1 MSTNF
6 DDIIK
11 SSLNAIDLT
20 VASRDTALKQVV
32 DIYSS
37 VPNAFDEEPET
48 ISNRILEFSQSV
60 VSLHNANLD
69 KSQAALKWTMPK
81 SIEPFQLA
89 LCILKANHAINL
101 SYVDDSAEGDI
112 AVYCD
117 GGLQEGLYTTDI
129 DYINNIIYSYHAGMP
144 KNAVDEVM
152 SRLKAWAPRKT
163 RNSNRDLIPVNNGIY
178 DYKKKVLLSF
188 NPDMIFLTKSRTNYN
203 PNAKNI
209 VIHNAEDGTDWDVES
224 WMEELTD
231 DPEISNLLWEITG
244 ALLRPN
250 VAWNKSA
257 WLYSD
262 RGENGKG
269 TLCAMWRNLCGSAA
283 TSIPISDFSKD
294 FMLSSLTTSQ
304 AIIVDENDV
313 GTFIDKAGALK
324 AVITNDVV
332 YINRKFKNP
341 IHYQFHGFMVQ
352 CLNELPRFKDKSDS
366 IYRRQLFI
374 PMNKCFTGKAR
385 TYIKSD
391 YINRPEV
398 LEYVMKRVFDMDYY
412 TLSEPDACRI
422 ILDEYKIYNDPV
434 RQFWT
439 EFEDQFVWDILPY
452 SFLYSLFKEWFKRDN
467 PSGSIMGRNTFIK
480 DLQNAVNGT
489 SVFQVPVGN
498 ARVRTTG
505 RMDMTE
511 TLIATYNLVE
521 WQTPGLSSKSSTI
534 EAMCRPMIAES
545 YRGLVRIS
553 AFSGANTASNTDSAE
568 ENTDEKAVI
577 TETPV
582 QENNQ
587 VLNGQNVGSDN
598 KGKVLTM
605 PPKSVNDVLSHTP
618 APAAH
623 VENTTPNN
631 GISQPNNTP
640 RGGTSGTNVRP
651 V

>member
-1 MSTNF
+1 MNTNF
-6 DDIIK
+6 QDVIN
-11 SSLNAIDLT
+11 SSLNTIDID
-20 VASRDTALKQVV
+20 VALRDSALKQVV
-32 DIYSS
+32 ELYCTVPDAFS
-37 VPNAFDEEPET
+37 VEPEV
-48 ISNRILEFSQSV
+48 ISNRILQFSQAV
-60 VSLHNANLD
+60 VSLHNSNLD

-81 SIEPFQLA
+81 NIEPFQLA
-89 LCILKANHAINL
+89 LCILKSHNAINL
-101 SYVDDSAEGDI
+101 SYVDDSSEGDI

-117 GGLQEGLYTTDI
+117 NGIDEGLYTTNI
-129 DYINNIIYSYHAGMP
+129 DYINNIIYSYHPGMS
-144 KNAVDEVM
+144 KKEVDEVM
-152 SRLKAWAPRKT
+152 SRLKAWAPHKT
-163 RNSNRDLIPVNNGIY
+163 RNNNKDLIPVNNGIY
-178 DYKKKVLLSF
+178 DYKKKTLLDFS
-188 NPDMIFLTKSRTNYN
+188 PDMVFLTKSRTNYN
-203 PNAKNI
+203 QNAKNV
-209 VIHNAEDGTDWDVES
+209 VITNPEDGTTWDVES

-231 DPEISNLLWEITG
+231 DPEITNLLWEITG

-250 VAWNKSA
+250 VTWNKSA

-262 RGENGKG
+262 KGENGKG

-283 TSIPISDFSKD
+283 TSIPIADFSKD

-341 IHYQFHGFMVQ
+341 IRYQFHGFMVQ

-366 IYRRQLFI
+366 IYRRQLFV

-398 LEYVMKRVFDMDYY
+398 LEYVMKRVFEMNYY
-412 TLSEPDACRI
+412 TLSEPEACKMV
-422 ILDEYKIYNDPV
+422 LDEYKVYNDPV
-434 RQFWT
+434 RQFWK

-480 DLQNAVNGT
+480 DLQNAVNSST
-489 SVFQVPVGN
+489 VFQVPVGN
-498 ARVRTTG
+498 DKIRTTG
-505 RMDMTE
+505 RMDKTE

-521 WQTPGLSSKSSTI
+521 WQTPGLSSKSATI
-534 EAMCRPMIAES
+534 EAMCRPLIADA
-545 YRGLVRIS
+545 YRGLIRV
-553 AFSGANTASNTDSAE
+553 AQPAVATDIVE
-568 ENTDEKAVI
+568 EESDSDSEAVVI
-577 TETPV
+577 TENNTAISNDKIV
-582 QENNQ
+582 Q
-587 VLNGQNVGSDN
+587 
-598 KGKVLTM
+598 M
-605 PPKSVNDVLSHTP
+605 PPQSVTNVLAHTP

-623 VENTTPNN
+623 VETHAE
-631 GISQPNNTP
+631 NTP
-640 RGGTSGTNVRP
+640 TAPPLKQESNKTEYVGNDGSANRP

>member
-1 MSTNF
+1 
-6 DDIIK
+6 
-11 SSLNAIDLT
+11 
-20 VASRDTALKQVV
+20 
-32 DIYSS
+32 
-37 VPNAFDEEPET
+37 
-48 ISNRILEFSQSV
+48 
-60 VSLHNANLD
+60 
-69 KSQAALKWTMPK
+69 MPK

-89 LCILKANHAINL
+89 LCIMKTHHAINL
-101 SYVDDSAEGDI
+101 SYVDDSTDGDI

-117 GGLQEGLYTTDI
+117 EGLQEGLYTTDV
-129 DYINNIIYSYHAGMP
+129 DCINNIIYTYHAGIQ

-152 SRLKAWAPRKT
+152 SRLKAWAPRKA
-163 RNSNRDLIPVNNGIY
+163 RNSNRDFIPVNNGIY
-178 DYKKKVLLSF
+178 DYKNKKLLPFS
-188 NPDMIFLTKSRTNYN
+188 PDYVFLTKSRTNYN
-203 PNAKNI
+203 PNATNV
-209 VIHNAEDGTDWDVES
+209 VITNNEDGTTWDVES

-231 DPEISNLLWEITG
+231 DPAITNLLWEITG

-262 RGENGKG
+262 KGENGKG

-283 TSIPISDFSKD
+283 TSIPISDFAKD

-332 YINRKFKNP
+332 YINRKFKDP
-341 IHYQFHGFMVQ
+341 VRYQFHGFMVQ
-352 CLNELPRFKDKSDS
+352 CLNELPRFRDKSDS

-412 TLSEPDACRI
+412 ALSEPDACRI

-434 RQFWT
+434 RQFWA
-439 EFEDQFVWDILPY
+439 EFEEQFVWDILQY

-480 DLQNAVNGT
+480 DLQNAVSGST
-489 SVFQVPVGN
+489 VFQVPVGN
-498 ARVRTTG
+498 DKIRTTG

-534 EAMCRPMIAES
+534 EAMCRPIIADA
-545 YRGLVRIS
+545 YRGLIRV
-553 AFSGANTASNTDSAE
+553 ANVAANNDDDDDNDNNNNVSSDGNAVVKADFADTTAQNNNT
-568 ENTDEKAVI
+568 T
-577 TETPV
+577 
-582 QENNQ
+582 
-587 VLNGQNVGSDN
+587 LNGQNVNAVAS
-598 KGKVLTM
+598 GKVLSM
-605 PPKSVNDVLSHTP
+605 PPQTVTNVLSHTP
-618 APAAH
+618 APASH
-623 VENTTPNN
+623 VETEGVSANETLQTSKASNG
-631 GISQPNNTP
+631 GISDA
-640 RGGTSGTNVRP
+640 NVRP